1 MATIIKRKRKKG
13 NTFTAFV
20 RRKGFQTFTKT
31 FHARQDA
38 IKWGTHMERNLDRGL
53 STDFN
58 EASKYMM
65 RDILKR
71 YLNEEKGKH
80 KKGWDEEVYRANKMM
95 RDPICDLNLLQLS
108 SKDIAEYKDRR
119 LKEVSPTTFNKD
131 LSFLK
136 VAVDIAIFDWGINIP
151 FNPCRNVKR
160 LKQPRPRNRRLE
172 GDEQTRL
179 IEACAMSDNKYLK
192 FMVQFSIET
201 AIRQGE
207 LLKLT
212 HKKINW
218 NDRLMILTD
227 TKNGED
233 REVPLSEKAYL
244 ILKSQITRID
254 GRIFPM
260 TKDSLKFWFK
270 QAKRRAKIKDFRWH
284 DLRRHA
290 CSLFFERGLS
300 VPEVQTISGHRD
312 PRVLL
317 NTYTKRNIIWWVGLI
332 YIIIWYFF

>member
-179 IEACAMSDNKYLK
+179 FNTIVSDISPRLTGQYDRDQAISLELVAMVFDFTLPLLVPGGSFVTKIFQGTGIEGVVNAAKQRFSRVQRFSPEASRNSSSEVFLVCKNKLPQPK
-192 FMVQFSIET
+192 KGSRGTSVAQ
-201 AIRQGE
+201 E
-207 LLKLT
+207 LNSHLESAG
-212 HKKINW
+212 I
-218 NDRLMILTD
+218 I
-227 TKNGED
+227 
-233 REVPLSEKAYL
+233 
-244 ILKSQITRID
+244 QQ
-254 GRIFPM
+254 
-260 TKDSLKFWFK
+260 KD
-270 QAKRRAKIKDFRWH
+270 
-284 DLRRHA
+284 
-290 CSLFFERGLS
+290 
-300 VPEVQTISGHRD
+300 PEVLDTVKSGFRRI
-312 PRVLL
+312 P
-317 NTYTKRNIIWWVGLI
+317 KKE
-332 YIIIWYFF
+332 